1 MIKIGLAGYGKIAQT
16 VHLPLLLNM
25 PQVRVVAIAD
35 PSPEALRKVREVSA
49 EIDLYRDAGEMMD
62 ISSPDAVIVS
72 VPTGHHA
79 ACAREVLS
87 RGLALYLE
95 KPLASELSEGRT
107 LVEMKETSNSR
118 SPAMVGYNFRRDPLI
133 KKMKDAVSSGLIGR
147 PLCLNSVKCVP
158 QSSDSQWRTSRAAGG
173 GVLLDLASHH
183 FDLWRFLTGEETD
196 TVRAH
201 LKSVRHDDDVAT
213 LEATTSTGV
222 VCHGHFSAVGAMAHR
237 IEVYGELGGLAV
249 DFIASN
255 ALEHTPGHAKHVRLR
270 KLIRTVRGI
279 PYLLKKRRAPWWT
292 PSYQETLQEF
302 VQAVSSGREI
312 QPNLEDGLRALEVV
326 AAAEESARS
335 RSPVRCAPSHIEA

>member
-35 PSPEALRKVREVSA
+35 PSPEALRKVRE

>member
-118 SPAMVGYNFRRDPLI
+118 SPAMVGYNFRRD
-133 KKMKDAVSSGLIGR
+133 
-147 PLCLNSVKCVP
+147 LNSVKCVP